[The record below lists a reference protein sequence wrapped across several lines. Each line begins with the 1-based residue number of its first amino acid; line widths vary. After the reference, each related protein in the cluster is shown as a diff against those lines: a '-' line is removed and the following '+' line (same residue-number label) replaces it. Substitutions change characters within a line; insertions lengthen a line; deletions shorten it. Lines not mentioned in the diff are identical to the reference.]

1 MLYTSETFVPYNHP
15 LHEANVVFFGIP
27 FSSTS
32 TAAPSNYGPT
42 VVREALK
49 LTETRLGNV
58 PIMDIGDLEV
68 VPGSFELTAQR
79 IKDTVEEIALER
91 SAKSFPFLLAIGGN
105 HSITLPLCEV
115 LKPKTI
121 VVLDAH
127 ADCRHDYLG
136 NPHTHQTWA
145 FHASSF
151 AKIINIGLNAW
162 CPEEENEIKS
172 NPNIICITPEEFL
185 ETFGKLEK
193 PVHLSI
199 DVDVFESPYVVTG
212 LPEGKLKPEQ
222 IWPVL
227 EDLAPKI
234 ASMDIVEIADTQLP
248 SKTGFLAAQIIKRIL
263 EQKFIG
269 FNSAQA

>member
-15 LHEANVVFFGIP
+15 LREAEAVLLGIP

-32 TAAPSNYGPT
+32 TGSHSNYGPT

-49 LTETRLGNV
+49 LTESRLGK
-58 PIMDIGDLEV
+58 IAITDIGDLEV

-91 SAKSFPFLLAIGGN
+91 SNKPFPFLLAVGGN
-105 HSITLPLCEV
+105 HSITLPLCEA

-127 ADCRHDYLG
+127 ADCRADYLG

-145 FHASSF
+145 WHASKF
-151 AKIINIGLNAW
+151 AKIINIGLNALST
-162 CPEEENEIKS
+162 EEEKEVAE
-172 NPNIICITPEEFL
+172 NPNIMCTTPDEFL

-222 IWPVL
+222 IWPIL
-227 EDLAPKI
+227 EELAPQI
-234 ASMDIVEIADTQLP
+234 GSMDIVEIADTQLP
-248 SKTGFLAAQIIKRIL
+248 CKTGFLAARIIKNVL
-263 EQKFIG
+263 EQKFIEL
-269 FNSAQA
+269 

>member
-15 LHEANVVFFGIP
+15 LREAEVVFLGIP

-32 TAAPSNYGPT
+32 TGSHSNYGPT

-49 LTETRLGNV
+49 LTESRLGR
-58 PIMDIGDLEV
+58 IAIADIGDLEV

-91 SAKSFPFLLAIGGN
+91 SNKPFPFLLAVGGN
-105 HSITLPLCEV
+105 HSITLPLCEA

-127 ADCRHDYLG
+127 ADCRADYLG

-145 FHASSF
+145 WHASKF
-151 AKIINIGLNAW
+151 AKIINIGLNALST
-162 CPEEENEIKS
+162 EEEKEVAE
-172 NPNIICITPEEFL
+172 NPNIECMPPEVFCEAY
-185 ETFGKLEK
+185 EKLEG

-199 DVDVFESPYVVTG
+199 DVDVFDPSYVTTG
-212 LPEGKLKPEQ
+212 LPEGRLKPEQ
-222 IWPVL
+222 IWPIL
-227 EDLAPKI
+227 EMLALQI
-234 ASMDIVEIADTQLP
+234 SSMDIVEIADTQLP
-248 SKTGFLAAQIIKRIL
+248 GKTGFLAARIIKNVL
-263 EQKFIG
+263 EQKFIEL
-269 FNSAQA
+269 